1 VNECKCGKPTRDGAY
16 FCDPCGFELSKALG
30 DIQWLDE
37 ELETTVG
44 RQQGIDY
51 RRVGGGKGA
60 KKTAPQ
66 IVNWTA
72 AEARSHLRS
81 LLVSWVLFCHDES
94 IRNQSPTIGLPGDS
108 LPAMSRYLMWRVDG
122 LAWHDIGPDA
132 VEELTAAVTQCLRLI
147 DRPADRQFLGRC
159 QECNEDGGLYARP
172 GGERARCD
180 VCGATAEASE
190 LRKALLAELDDR
202 LCTAAEIAHLS
213 TYLGLKA
220 NRDAVRKRVNQWASR
235 GQITQHPSV
244 TDEVTFR
251 FGEVYA
257 KLATAEYA
265 KDGAA

>member
-1 VNECKCGKPTRDGAY
+1 MSECKCGKPTRDGAY
-16 FCDPCGFELSKALG
+16 FCDNCGNELSKALA
-30 DIQWLDE
+30 DIKWLDE

-60 KKTAPQ
+60 KKTTPQ
-66 IVNWTA
+66 PVNWTA
-72 AEARSHLRS
+72 AGARSHLRT
-81 LLVSWVLFCHDES
+81 LLVSWVLFCNDEG
-94 IRNQSPTIGLPGDS
+94 IRNQSPHVGLPADN
-108 LPAMSRYLMWRVDG
+108 LPAMGAYLLWRVDG

-132 VEELTAAVTQCLRLI
+132 VEELTDAVKQCHRLI
-147 DRPADRQFLGRC
+147 DRPADRQFLGTC
-159 QECNEDGGLYARP
+159 QQCDEGGNLYAAP
-172 GGERARCD
+172 GGKIARCD
-180 VCGATAEASE
+180 VCDAKAEASV
-190 LRKALLAELDDR
+190 LRAALLAELDDR

-220 NRDAVRKRVNQWASR
+220 NRDAVRKRVNQWAAR
-235 GQITQHPSV
+235 GQIVRHPSI

-257 KLATAEYA
+257 KLATSEYA